1 MLKQCDVDTQAGAVI
16 APTITAEVHLN
27 IGGANFNFT
36 FSAST
41 PMTLTHDRAHQMH
54 TVLPHTRPLCNL
66 AGPPS
71 RVLLAGVGGAA
82 QAACTTSSAVP
93 NQTEPWG
100 VTQLFPQDNDIWSSC
115 PQVPASFNSRGAP
128 VLPRLNYSTMAPG
141 VARERFFSKIDE
153 YSCASPKYH

>member
-1 MLKQCDVDTQAGAVI
+1 MRCRHTGWSGHRPNNHSRSAS
-16 APTITAEVHLN
+16 EHW
-27 IGGANFNFT
+27 GANFNFT

-54 TVLPHTRPLCNL
+54 TVLPHARPLCNL

-82 QAACTTSSAVP
+82 QAACITSSAVP
-93 NQTEPWG
+93 NQTGPWG

-115 PQVPASFNSRGAP
+115 PQVPASFNPRGAP
-128 VLPRLNYSTMAPG
+128 VLRWGWSFSLLFGGFVALATLQIQHPG
-141 VARERFFSKIDE
+141 LEN
-153 YSCASPKYH
+153 